1 MNGHKSARSA
11 QAEKAL
17 VIAFCN
23 DNNIRYSETAATIIL
38 THNDKTV
45 EVKPKTAMITDKST
59 NHSERYYNVI
69 AKLRLTFN
77 IFTQH

>member
-1 MNGHKSARSA
+1 MTGHKSARSA

-17 VIAFCN
+17 VISFCKDHGIKYN
-23 DNNIRYSETAATIIL
+23 ETAATIIL

-45 EVKPKTAMITDKST
+45 EVKPKTAMITDKSI
-59 NHSERYYNVI
+59 NQSERYYNVI
-69 AKLRLTFN
+69 AKLRLVFN